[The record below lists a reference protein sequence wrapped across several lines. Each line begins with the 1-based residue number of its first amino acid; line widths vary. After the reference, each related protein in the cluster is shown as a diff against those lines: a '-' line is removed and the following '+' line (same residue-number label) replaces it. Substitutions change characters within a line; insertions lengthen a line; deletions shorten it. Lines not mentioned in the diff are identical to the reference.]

1 MPLPPLLSRVLG
13 AATGS
18 FRDAIHVSLGLF
30 RVMVP
35 IIIAVKILAEL
46 DLIRYLALPLEP
58 VMHLVGLPPDLGLAW
73 ATGMAVNIYSG
84 LLVFASLMTS
94 MEPLSGAQATVF
106 ATMMLIAHS
115 LPVEGRIAQQ
125 CGVRMVPQLVIRIAC
140 AIVCGF
146 VLHRVYS
153 ATGWLAD
160 PATMLWEPRRVE
172 PGLIPWGLNELRN
185 LFSLFWV
192 IFVLM
197 LFKRALDHF
206 DVTPLLNAALRPV
219 LRLLGIGPNA
229 ATITVVGMCMGII
242 YGSGLIIREVNKGT
256 LDKHDVF
263 CSITLMGLAH
273 ALIEDTLLMVLIG
286 GDVTAT
292 LGGRLLFA
300 LLFVAVIGRLT
311 PRGASPAPVRSV

>member
-1 MPLPPLLSRVLG
+1 MHLPTSLSRVYG
-13 AATGS
+13 AVTGS
-18 FRDAIHVSLGLF
+18 FRDAIHVSIGLF

-46 DLIRYLALPLEP
+46 DLIRYLAMPLEP
-58 VMHLVGLPPDLGLAW
+58 VMRLVGLPPDLGLAW

-94 MEPLSGAQATVF
+94 LEPLSGAQATIF

-125 CGVRMVPQLVIRIAC
+125 CGVRMVPQLVIRICC

-146 VLHRVYS
+146 VLHRVYA
-153 ATGWLAD
+153 ATGWLAE
-160 PATMLWEPRRVE
+160 PARMVWEPGHVE
-172 PGLIPWGLNELRN
+172 PGLVPWALNELRN
-185 LFSLFWV
+185 LFSLFWI

-256 LDKHDVF
+256 LNKHDVF

-286 GDVTAT
+286 GDISAT

-300 LLFVAVIGRLT
+300 LVFVAIIGRLM
-311 PRGASPAPVRSV
+311 PRRSATAPAGNA